1 MIEPREAASRAR
13 EVLGLLGFL
22 LVATAQVSNMIL
34 ARGVAGSVPPF
45 SIAFFRWSIVA
56 LGLLPVVVM
65 ALREK
70 PGSLRGQGLGIVA
83 AGFLGM
89 FICGGPV
96 YVAGVTTSAINLALI
111 MALSPLA
118 VLLFSFVS
126 GQEAIHRNQIIGMLL
141 SLAGAALIITKG
153 QAAVGAGVAVGDL
166 LALMAMLGWAGYTLL
181 QNRVG
186 SGVSFLARIGLFAAV
201 GALFSLPFA
210 IHEMWSAPAAAFSG
224 RAALVYLF
232 AGLVPGLFAYSAYAY
247 LGGEVRRGVDV
258 PEPLSRADRQRG
270 AVDPLSWRGADH
282 GPSDRWRAVARR
294 HVVEPAGQAGRV
306 AIERRRYSIT
316 AWSGAADCSRRA
328 ALVEPIMIA
337 SGIAQAVKIITI
349 W

>member
-1 MIEPREAASRAR
+1 MIEPKEAASRAR
-13 EVLGLLGFL
+13 EVLGLVGFL

-56 LGLLPVVVM
+56 LGLLPVVVVAM
-65 ALREK
+65 RES
-70 PGSLRGQGLGIVA
+70 PGSLRGQGLGIAA

-89 FICGGPV
+89 FMCGGPV

-141 SLAGAALIITKG
+141 SLAGAALIIIKG
-153 QAAVGAGVAVGDL
+153 QAAVGAGVAAGDL
-166 LALMAMLGWAGYTLL
+166 LALTAMLGWAGYTLL

-186 SGVSFLARIGLFAAV
+186 SGVSFLARIGLFAAA

-210 IHEMWSAPAAAFSG
+210 IHEMWSAPSAAFSG
-224 RAALVYLF
+224 RAALVYLL

-247 LGGEVRRGVDV
+247 LG
-258 PEPLSRADRQRG
+258 AKFG
-270 AVDPLSWRGADH
+270 AVSTSLSLYLGPIVSAVLSIIFLHEAPTVIHLIGGALSL
-282 GPSDRWRAVARR
+282 GGMWLSLQAKQSRP
-294 HVVEPAGQAGRV
+294 PA
-306 AIERRRYSIT
+306 
-316 AWSGAADCSRRA
+316 
-328 ALVEPIMIA
+328 
-337 SGIAQAVKIITI
+337 
-349 W
+349 

>member
-1 MIEPREAASRAR
+1 MSEPPREPASKAR

-56 LGLLPVVVM
+56 LGLLPVVLM

-70 PGSLRGQGLGIVA
+70 PGVLHGQTFGIVA

-111 MALSPLA
+111 MALAPLV

-126 GQEAIHRNQIIGMLL
+126 GREAIHRDQIIGMLL
-141 SLAGAALIITKG
+141 SLVGAALIITRG
-153 QAAVGAGVAVGDL
+153 QAAVGAGVATGDL
-166 LALMAMLGWAGYTLL
+166 LALLAMMAWAGYTLL

-186 SGVSFLARIGLFAAV
+186 SGVSFLARIGLFAAA

-210 IHEMWSAPAAAFSG
+210 IHEMWSAPSAAFSG

-247 LGGEVRRGVDV
+247 LGGKF
-258 PEPLSRADRQRG
+258 G
-270 AVDPLSWRGADH
+270 AVSTSLSLYLGPIVSAVLSIVFLGEAPTMIHLIGGALSL
-282 GPSDRWRAVARR
+282 GGMWLSL
-294 HVVEPAGQAGRV
+294 QAGENRP
-306 AIERRRYSIT
+306 R
-316 AWSGAADCSRRA
+316 
-328 ALVEPIMIA
+328 
-337 SGIAQAVKIITI
+337 
-349 W
+349 